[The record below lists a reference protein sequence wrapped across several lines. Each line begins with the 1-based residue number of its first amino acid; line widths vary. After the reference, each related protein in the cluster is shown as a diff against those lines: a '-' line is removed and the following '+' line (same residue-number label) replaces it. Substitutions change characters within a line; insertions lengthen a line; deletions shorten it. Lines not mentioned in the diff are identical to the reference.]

1 MFILLVGSD
10 ARSDTYRVGLSDSM
24 RVVRVDFIQPRL
36 QILTYPRDLYV
47 EIPEI
52 EDHHD
57 ITHGKLNQAF
67 LYGNPGYNY
76 YDGPGQGPGLLALT
90 LDRNFGA
97 TIDHY
102 VAVNIET
109 FVRIIDDLGGID
121 IDLPYAIDGRVKK
134 SKDPNRFFPAG
145 KQHLN
150 GYRTMLLARL
160 RPAGDLKR
168 IEIQNLILQAVA
180 EKLLSPSSILI
191 LPDLIRN
198 FSKSIQTDL
207 GPQEIAQL
215 FCLRT
220 KLYPQNIV
228 FGNFPENLFKN
239 GRVNDPVLGNTSIV
253 EADFDILKAYV
264 EKFNQGT
271 WPKHRE
277 DPPGLLD
284 P

>member
-1 MFILLVGSD
+1 MFILLIGSD
-10 ARSDTYRVGLSDSM
+10 ARSDTYRIGLSDSM
-24 RVVRVDFIQPRL
+24 RVVRVDFVQPRL

-52 EDHHD
+52 EDHGD

-90 LDRNFGA
+90 LDHNFDA
-97 TIDHY
+97 SVDHY

-121 IDLPYAIDGRVKK
+121 VDLPYEIDGRVKK

-145 KQHLN
+145 RQHLN

-160 RPAGDLKR
+160 RPDGDLKR

-180 EKLLSPSSILI
+180 EKLLSPSSILV

-207 GPQEIAQL
+207 EPQEIAQL

-220 KLYPQNIV
+220 KLDPQNIV

-253 EADFDILKAYV
+253 EADFEILKAYV
-264 EKFNQGT
+264 EKFDQGT
-271 WPKHRE
+271 WPKRRE
-277 DPPGLLD
+277 APPGLLD